1 MIRKTL
7 LAGAAF
13 AAVSVLALPPT
24 VFAADEAATPPQI
37 DTSRPHD
44 QIYPMDA
51 QRSGEQGD
59 VYLKVYVHENGKTD
73 RVQIAKSSGYADL
86 DNAAIESVLNWRYIP
101 AKRNGETVDDWTTV
115 HLVYQLPQQ
124 AQSSGQK

>member
-1 MIRKTL
+1 MVTRTVL
-7 LAGAAF
+7 LGAAV
-13 AAVSVLALPPT
+13 AAGLALAAPAAAL
-24 VFAADEAATPPQI
+24 AADDATSPPQI
-37 DTSRPHD
+37 DVTRPHD
-44 QIYPMDA
+44 QIYPMTA

-59 VYLKVYVHENGKTD
+59 VYLKVFVHENGKTD

>member
-1 MIRKTL
+1 MITRNLFLGT
-7 LAGAAF
+7 AF
-13 AAVSVLALPPT
+13 AASFAFAVPASAL
-24 VFAADEAATPPQI
+24 AADDSTTPPQI

-44 QIYPMDA
+44 QIYPVTA

-73 RVQIAKSSGYADL
+73 RVQIAKSSGYPDL

-101 AKRNGETVDDWTTV
+101 ARRNGDTVDEWTTL

-124 AQSSGQK
+124 AQSGTQK